1 MQRSIDGSVLV
12 GCGLVVAILI
22 LTAALTYRNTQRL
35 TEDAGWVADTQE
47 VLDLTAEVLLPR
59 RGRGASAIKRNIS
72 EQKRANEEVRAMTPA
87 ALAGGEPG
95 ECGRAGSQYFR
106 RPEQP
111 PGQR

>member
-47 VLDLTAEVLLPR
+47 VLDLTAEVLLTLVN
-59 RGRGASAIKRNIS
+59 A
-72 EQKRANEEVRAMTPA
+72 ET
-87 ALAGGEPG
+87 
-95 ECGRAGSQYFR
+95 
-106 RPEQP
+106 
-111 PGQR
+111 GQRGFRDQA